1 MFEFLLVTS
10 DKNALSALAS
20 ALEKHDDAQ
29 LSWAES
35 GSKALNMVSDTPVDL
50 LITNEKLE
58 DMTGLE
64 LATRLLSINPMIN
77 CAAVSTLSPDK
88 FHEAS
93 EGMGL
98 MAQLPSKPGGE
109 EAERLFNRIKD
120 LKDITAGMNH

>member
-1 MFEFLLVTS
+1 M
-10 DKNALSALAS
+10 N
-20 ALEKHDDAQ
+20 
-29 LSWAES
+29 
-35 GSKALNMVSDTPVDL
+35 
-50 LITNEKLE
+50 
-58 DMTGLE
+58 GLE